1 MQQKLFNTDF
11 IIEFRSGS
19 FFQNLKADH
28 GGPASTAQ
36 AFASKEAAEN
46 FMDQHNWIY
55 FNGGM
60 AVPRK

>member
-1 MQQKLFNTDF
+1 MQEKF

-19 FFQNLKADH
+19 FFQNLEADR

-36 AFASKEAAEN
+36 TFASKKEAED
-46 FMDQHNWIY
+46 FMNKHNWIY

-60 AVPRK
+60 AVLRK